1 MKIGIDPGHGGHDPG
16 AIGPTGLYE
25 KDVALSV
32 AKRLDAFLVA
42 AGQEV
47 IMTRQDD
54 SYLSLF
60 ARSNLLNAQGVDM
73 VISVHCNSSTDRT
86 ANYVVT
92 YIQGMGGKAEQ
103 VAKRVQARLVGAT
116 GWADGGVRVG
126 NLHMTRETTAPAII
140 AEMGFISN
148 PEQESQLRSMSWR
161 DKLAK
166 AIANGIED
174 YLGVTRDRE
183 LVVKVKG
190 QDIAGK
196 LIDGVTWVPLRQIVD
211 LLNEDV
217 MWSGPDQPVIVE

>member
-25 KDVALSV
+25 KDAALSV
-32 AKRLDAFLVA
+32 AERLDAFLVA

-86 ANYVVT
+86 ANYVAT

-103 VAKRVQARLVGAT
+103 VAKCVQARLVEAT
-116 GWADGGVRVG
+116 GWADGGVRVD
-126 NLHMTRETTAPAII
+126 NLHMTRETIAPAILC
-140 AEMGFISN
+140 ECGFISN
-148 PEQESQLRSMSWR
+148 PAQESQLRSMGWR

-174 YLGVTRDRE
+174 YLGVTRDRD

-190 QDIAGK
+190 QDMPGK

-217 MWSGPDQPVIVE
+217 VWQGPDKPVIVE

>member
-1 MKIGIDPGHGGHDPG
+1 MKIGIDSGHGGHDPG

-42 AGQEV
+42 AGHEV

-60 ARSNLLNAQGVDM
+60 ARSNLLNAQAVDL
-73 VISVHCNSSTDRT
+73 VVSVHCNSSTDRSV
-86 ANYVVT
+86 NYLAT
-92 YIQGMGGKAEQ
+92 FIQGLGGKAEQ
-103 VAKRVQARLVGAT
+103 IAKCVQASLAT
-116 GWADGGVRVG
+116 ATNWPDEGIRVA
-126 NLHMTRETTAPAII
+126 NLHMTRETDAPAII
-140 AEMGFISN
+140 VEMGFISN
-148 PEQESQLRSMSWR
+148 PEQESQLHSMCWQ

-174 YLGVTRDRE
+174 YLGVARDRD
-183 LVVKVKG
+183 LIVKVKG
-190 QDIAGK
+190 QDITGK

-217 MWSGPDQPVIVE
+217 TWQGPDKPVIVE